1 MMNSSSNFYTIGIDL
16 GGTKINVGLVDVSG
30 HLLYKNYSLL
40 EPFMQPSKVLSEIL
54 NGIDVCFRGAGQLAD
69 AVGIGIAAQV
79 DPEGVV
85 QSSPNLGWKNFPLK
99 KKMEENLNLPVF
111 VTNDVRAATWGERYV
126 GAGRG
131 IDDLVVL
138 FVGTGVGGGV
148 ISGGNLLVGC
158 TNTGAELGHITI
170 VYDGRKCRCPNR
182 GCLEAYVG
190 GWAIAERAQEAIRTS
205 PEKGKAILSL
215 SGCVEKVTAA
225 NVSHAYHRSDLLAKN
240 LVEET
245 GRYLAAGV
253 VSLINAFNPCRL
265 ILGGGIIDGIPEL
278 IKMVKDNVQT
288 RALYVSVK
296 KCEILKSALGSNAA
310 VIGSALLARNLVKK
324 SSY

>member
-1 MMNSSSNFYTIGIDL
+1 MMNFYTLGIDL
-16 GGTKINVGLVDVSG
+16 GGTKINVGLVDVNG
-30 HLLYKNYSLL
+30 HILSKHYSLI

-54 NGIDVCFRGAGQLAD
+54 NGIDVCLSVTGQEAD
-69 AVGIGIAAQV
+69 SVGIGIAAQV
-79 DPEGVV
+79 DLEGVV

-99 KKMEENLNLPVF
+99 KKLEENLNLPVF
-111 VTNDVRAATWGERYV
+111 VTNDVRAATWGERYF

-158 TNTGAELGHITI
+158 TNTGAELGHITL

-190 GWAIAERAQEAIRTS
+190 GWAIAERAQEVIRST
-205 PEKGKAILSL
+205 PDEGKFILSL
-215 SGCVEKVTAA
+215 TGCVEKVTAA
-225 NVSHAYHRSDLLAKN
+225 NVSQAYHKGNLLAQR

-245 GRYLAAGV
+245 GLYLAAGV

-265 ILGGGIIDGIPEL
+265 ILGGGVVDGIPEL
-278 IKMVKDNVQT
+278 IDIVKDHVQT
-288 RALYVSVK
+288 NALDVSVK
-296 KCEILKSALGSNAA
+296 NCDILKSDLGSNAA
-310 VIGSALLARNLVKK
+310 VIGSALLARDLVEK
-324 SSY
+324 SSC